1 MVTIPKLESQWKIS
15 LLLQPAW
22 YESRCFGL
30 LTTTDEG
37 DQPVIEI
44 LTSQHKTSYGV
55 KFTFQ
60 GGPLFEGRVQS
71 AWFTV
76 PLQMALG
83 AELTKTEIT
92 HERDEEGNYTLTV
105 SVGDQKM
112 DMASINYGQ
121 FLSNLTNIK
130 IDSPD
135 RRELVVLD
143 KP

>member
-44 LTSQHKTSYGV
+44 LISQHKTSYGV

-71 AWFTV
+71 ALFHQDL
-76 PLQMALG
+76 PKALG
-83 AELTKTEIT
+83 VELTKTEIT
-92 HERDEEGNYTLTV
+92 HARDEEGIYTLTV
-105 SVGDQKM
+105 SVGDEKL
-112 DMASINYGQ
+112 DMASVNYGQ